1 MEKKV
6 LLIDDED
13 SLRRT
18 VGFGL
23 MQRGY
28 DTELCENGMR
38 GLQALE
44 TYKKQNLPLDCAIV
58 DIRLPDIDGLK
69 LLKVIKFNY
78 PGLPVVI
85 ITGHGNEQTAQEAKA
100 ADGYLEKPFDMD
112 DLANLL
118 KEIPEAKTGEA
129 EAAEPTPAQS
139 FSAYALVT
147 LTADANLME
156 VYRKLYFSENTV
168 YCDAVRGD
176 CDLMVLVQ
184 AETSEK
190 VAALIEDDIKTIQ
203 GVAEVAPLTVEAP
216 VFAENVAHILGSVDK
231 ALGRENT
238 EDEIYTSQTARI
250 RASSYV
256 MLEIEKEKLQN
267 IYPALYFN
275 DKVVYSDCT
284 KGKYDIVMLVKG
296 TSFAD
301 IDNTIKTR
309 IKPLDGVLRIKEWP
323 ILTLFD
329 M

>member
-1 MEKKV
+1 M
-6 LLIDDED
+6 LIDDED

-28 DTELCENGMR
+28 DAELCENGMR
-38 GLQALE
+38 GLQTLE
-44 TYKKQNLPLDCAIV
+44 SYRKKNMPLGCAIV

-69 LLKVIKFNY
+69 LLKVIRFNY

-85 ITGHGNEQTAQEAKA
+85 ITGHGNEKIAQEAKA

-112 DLANLL
+112 DLAKLL
-118 KEIPEAKTGEA
+118 EDIPEAKAGEVQKT
-129 EAAEPTPAQS
+129 EESTPAQS
-139 FSAYALVT
+139 FSAYALIT

-156 VYRKLYFSENTV
+156 VYRRLYFSENTV

-184 AETSEK
+184 GESPEK
-190 VAALIEDDIKTIQ
+190 VALFIENEIKVIP
-203 GVAEVAPLTVEAP
+203 GVAQVAALTVDAP
-216 VFAENVAHILGSVDK
+216 VFAENVADILGSVDK
-231 ALGRENT
+231 ALGPEN
-238 EDEIYTSQTARI
+238 EDEIYTNQTARV

-256 MLEIEKEKLQN
+256 TLEIEREKLQN

-275 DKVVYSDCT
+275 DNVVYSDCT

>member
-6 LLIDDED
+6 LVIDDED

-44 TYKKQNLPLDCAIV
+44 TYKKRNASLDCAIV

-112 DLANLL
+112 DLAKLL
-118 KEIPEAKTGEA
+118 QEIPEAKAMESKAT
-129 EAAEPTPAQS
+129 EPTSAQT

-147 LTADANLME
+147 LTPDANLME
-156 VYRKLYFSENTV
+156 VYRRLYFSENTV

-176 CDLMVLVQ
+176 CDLMILIQ
-184 AETSEK
+184 SETPQK
-190 VAALIEDDIKTIQ
+190 VAALIDNEIKTIP
-203 GVAEVAPLTVEAP
+203 GVAEVTPLTVEAP
-216 VFAENVAHILGSVDK
+216 VFAENVAEILGSVDK
-231 ALGRENT
+231 ALGRENA
-238 EDEIYTSQTARI
+238 EDEIYTNQTARI

-296 TSFAD
+296 SSFAD

>member
-28 DTELCENGMR
+28 DAELCENGMR

-100 ADGYLEKPFDMD
+100 ADAYLEKPFDMD
-112 DLANLL
+112 DLAKLL
-118 KEIPEAKTGEA
+118 EEMPEARAGEA
-129 EAAEPTPAQS
+129 KAAEPTPAQS
-139 FSAYALVT
+139 FSAYALLT
-147 LTADANLME
+147 LTPDANLME

-176 CDLMVLVQ
+176 CDLMILVQ
-184 AETSEK
+184 AETPEK
-190 VAALIEDDIKTIQ
+190 VAALIENDIKTIP
-203 GVAEVAPLTVEAP
+203 GVADVTPLTVDAP
-216 VFAENVAHILGSVDK
+216 VFAENVADILGSVDK
-231 ALGRENT
+231 ALGRENA
-238 EDEIYTSQTARI
+238 EDEIYTNQTARI

-284 KGKYDIVMLVKG
+284 KGKYDVVMLVKG

-309 IKPLDGVLRIKEWP
+309 IKPLDGILRIKEWP

>member
-6 LLIDDED
+6 LLIDDEA

-18 VGFGL
+18 VGYGL

-28 DTELCENGMR
+28 DAELCENGMR

-44 TYKKQNLPLDCAIV
+44 TYKKQNVPLDCAIV

-69 LLKVIKFNY
+69 LLKVIRFNY

-85 ITGHGNEQTAQEAKA
+85 ITGHGNDQIAQEAKA

-112 DLANLL
+112 DLAKLL
-118 KEIPEAKTGEA
+118 QEIPEAKAVES
-129 EAAEPTPAQS
+129 EAAEPTPAQA
-139 FSAYALVT
+139 FSAYAMIT
-147 LTADANLME
+147 LTPDANLME
-156 VYRKLYFSENTV
+156 VYRRLYFSESTV

-176 CDLMVLVQ
+176 CDLIVLVQ
-184 AETSEK
+184 SETSEK
-190 VAALIEDDIKTIQ
+190 VAALIEKEIKTIP
-203 GVAEVAPLTVEAP
+203 GVAEVTPLTVEAP
-216 VFAENVAHILGSVDK
+216 VFAENVAEILGSVDK
-231 ALGRENT
+231 ALGRENA
-238 EDEIYTSQTARI
+238 EDEIYTNQTARI

-256 MLEIEKEKLQN
+256 TLEIEKEKLQN

-275 DKVVYSDCT
+275 DRVVYSDCA

-296 TSFAD
+296 SSFAD

>member
-6 LLIDDED
+6 LVIDDEA

-44 TYKKQNLPLDCAIV
+44 TYKKKNVPLDCAIV

-85 ITGHGNEQTAQEAKA
+85 ITGHGNEQIAEQAKA
-100 ADGYLEKPFDMD
+100 ADAYLEKPFDMD
-112 DLANLL
+112 DLAKLL
-118 KEIPEAKTGEA
+118 QEIPDTKAA
-129 EAAEPTPAQS
+129 EAGGADATPAQS
-139 FSAYALVT
+139 FSAYALVKLEPT
-147 LTADANLME
+147 ANLME

-184 AETSEK
+184 AETPEK
-190 VAALIEDDIKTIQ
+190 ATSLIETEIKAIP
-203 GVAEVAPLTVEAP
+203 GVAEVMPLTVEAP
-216 VFAENVAHILGSVDK
+216 VFADNFVDIIGSVDK
-231 ALGRENT
+231 ALGRDSGDE
-238 EDEIYTSQTARI
+238 EIYTAQTART

-256 MLEIEKEKLQN
+256 MLEMEREKLQN

-284 KGKYDIVMLVKG
+284 KGKFDIVTLVKG

-301 IDNTIKTR
+301 IDNTIKTK

-323 ILTLFD
+323 IVTLFD

>member
-6 LLIDDED
+6 LVIDDEA

-44 TYKKQNLPLDCAIV
+44 TYKNQNVPLSCALV

-85 ITGHGNEQTAQEAKA
+85 ITGHGNEQTAQQAKA

-112 DLANLL
+112 DLARLL
-118 KEIPEAKTGEA
+118 EQIPDAKAA
-129 EAAEPTPAQS
+129 EADATEPTPAQS

-147 LTADANLME
+147 LEPTANLME

-184 AETSEK
+184 AETPEK
-190 VAALIEDDIKTIQ
+190 VTNLIENEIKAVP
-203 GVAEVAPLTVEAP
+203 GVAEVTPLTVEAP
-216 VFAENVAHILGSVDK
+216 VFAENFVDIIGSVDK
-231 ALGRENT
+231 ALGRDGG
-238 EDEIYTSQTARI
+238 EDGIYTAQTART

-284 KGKYDIVMLVKG
+284 KGKYDIVTLVKG

-301 IDNTIKTR
+301 IDHTIKTK

-323 ILTLFD
+323 IVTLFD